1 MSDAAEPPN
10 LKLAELLR
18 HPEDLDKLPALRAEL
33 TRKKAVVD
41 SQLRVGLAEQLSVT
55 QAGMT
60 SISTAQQTVNL
71 IKDEMMKIDKL
82 CAEAQNTIRDFPQ
95 INLVAQIH
103 RNFEQV
109 EVMKSAIDTFAVNL
123 EELERWLR
131 EDDGDIENQPN
142 LLKIH
147 YGLSQL
153 RDVRDKAM
161 EQIKGDG
168 DSALELVDNLPL
180 DGGGTLRDQF
190 ARLDDVVDWF
200 DDHVGQACMN
210 LIPLVQSGNNGM
222 VVRLA
227 LIVEEEEKKDK
238 QVRALMDAQKEYK
251 ELASR
256 FKSIAAGPKVLRGYK
271 EKFLEAIELSAQGQF
286 ESSNE
291 AFLEDPDK
299 LEKSVRWYFN
309 DLNAVKEGMT
319 PLMPKKWRIFRTYVN
334 LYHRLMHDWLI
345 SLINDP
351 ELKPT
356 HMLAVI
362 HWSQKY
368 YAKMRK
374 LGATEN
380 QLEPQLLDNR
390 EPEMVREYRTLIT
403 KAVEEWMD
411 RMSATDTKMFQE
423 RQDGS
428 LDTDEHALLRTKTLG
443 DMWRMLR
450 EQLLVAS
457 SSQRPDVVQGVVES
471 MLRALTRRQKL
482 WNSLID
488 TELAKYSSPTSDQE
502 GLQPL
507 QDWLIAIAND
517 QIANIDDQEDALGYL
532 SRFQREYEPL
542 VSGPYIATANAE
554 IATVRDGYVD
564 LSTHCLST
572 FVALIFAVDFRSI
585 MGEFFTPIWYQKK
598 GMAQVCSTFED
609 YLGDYQGV
617 LHSSLRD
624 ILVEELADGL
634 LVRCLGCV
642 TRNKTAGKFKRSDPF
657 VEKIKD
663 DVLTVFGFFERFENS
678 FPEIKA
684 KWRVVEGFVSL
695 LEADKAAVPAVF
707 ERFRA
712 DYWDVQ
718 MAWVE
723 AVVRARDDFDR
734 GMLSAVKAKASE
746 VYVERGVETIMSKV
760 K

>member
-1 MSDAAEPPN
+1 
-10 LKLAELLR
+10 LAELLR

-271 EKFLEAIELSAQGQF
+271 E
-286 ESSNE
+286 
-291 AFLEDPDK
+291 
-299 LEKSVRWYFN
+299 
-309 DLNAVKEGMT
+309 
-319 PLMPKKWRIFRTYVN
+319 
-334 LYHRLMHDWLI
+334 
-345 SLINDP
+345 
-351 ELKPT
+351 
-356 HMLAVI
+356 
-362 HWSQKY
+362 
-368 YAKMRK
+368 
-374 LGATEN
+374 
-380 QLEPQLLDNR
+380 
-390 EPEMVREYRTLIT
+390 
-403 KAVEEWMD
+403 
-411 RMSATDTKMFQE
+411 
-423 RQDGS
+423 
-428 LDTDEHALLRTKTLG
+428 
-443 DMWRMLR
+443 
-450 EQLLVAS
+450 
-457 SSQRPDVVQGVVES
+457 
-471 MLRALTRRQKL
+471 
-482 WNSLID
+482 
-488 TELAKYSSPTSDQE
+488 
-502 GLQPL
+502 
-507 QDWLIAIAND
+507 
-517 QIANIDDQEDALGYL
+517 
-532 SRFQREYEPL
+532 
-542 VSGPYIATANAE
+542 
-554 IATVRDGYVD
+554 
-564 LSTHCLST
+564 
-572 FVALIFAVDFRSI
+572 
-585 MGEFFTPIWYQKK
+585 
-598 GMAQVCSTFED
+598 
-609 YLGDYQGV
+609 
-617 LHSSLRD
+617 
-624 ILVEELADGL
+624 
-634 LVRCLGCV
+634 
-642 TRNKTAGKFKRSDPF
+642 
-657 VEKIKD
+657 
-663 DVLTVFGFFERFENS
+663 
-678 FPEIKA
+678 
-684 KWRVVEGFVSL
+684 
-695 LEADKAAVPAVF
+695 
-707 ERFRA
+707 
-712 DYWDVQ
+712 
-718 MAWVE
+718 
-723 AVVRARDDFDR
+723 
-734 GMLSAVKAKASE
+734 
-746 VYVERGVETIMSKV
+746 
-760 K
+760 